1 MAGAVIVTVP
11 IMLLVFWF
19 ERYLIGGLTAG
30 GVKG

>member
-1 MAGAVIVTVP
+1 VP
-11 IMLLVFWF
+11 IMLLFFWF